1 MIANQNIQKYNIIAR
16 VFHWVMALMM
26 IALVGIGLYM
36 ADLKPSPE
44 KWQLYD
50 LHKATGMTVFGLA
63 ILRLLWRWI
72 SPPPPIVAGLHPFI
86 KWAATNNIRLLY
98 VLLFIYP
105 LSGFLMSYLGGH
117 AVGYF
122 GLFTIEPSVPPYK
135 QFSSIA
141 HFMHVEVIFYL
152 LIASFSAHVL
162 GAIYHH
168 FIRKDET
175 LRKML

>member
-1 MIANQNIQKYNIIAR
+1 MFANQNIQKYSIFAR
-16 VFHWVMALMM
+16 IFHWVMALM
-26 IALVGIGLYM
+26 IIGLVGVGLYM
-36 ADLKPSPE
+36 TDLKSSPE

-63 ILRLLWRWI
+63 ILRLLWRRI
-72 SPPPPIVAGLHPFI
+72 SPPPAIVSGLHPFI

-98 VLLFIYP
+98 VLMFLYP
-105 LSGFLMSYLGGH
+105 LSGFLMSYMGGH
-117 AVGYF
+117 AVRYF
-122 GLFTIEPSVPPYK
+122 GLFTIEPFVPAYK
-135 QFSSIA
+135 KVAGFA
-141 HFMHVEVIFYL
+141 HFLHVDVIFYL

-162 GAIYHH
+162 GALYHH